1 MRTANRLKAPL
12 LILAALLCLP
22 IVANAELQKSEISRG
37 AMLSNTCAGCHGT
50 DGKSPGAVPSINGKP
65 KEFLEMAIKKY
76 RSGEWDST
84 VMRRHVR
91 GYTDEEISLIAEYFA
106 SKK

>member
-12 LILAALLCLP
+12 LILAAALCMP

-50 DGKSPGAVPSINGKP
+50 DGKSPGAVPSISGKP